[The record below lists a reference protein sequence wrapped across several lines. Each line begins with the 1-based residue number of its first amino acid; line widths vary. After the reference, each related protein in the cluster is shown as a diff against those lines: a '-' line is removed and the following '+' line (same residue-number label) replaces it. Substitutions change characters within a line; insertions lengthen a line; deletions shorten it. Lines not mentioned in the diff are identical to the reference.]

1 MKQNE
6 RWLVYAVTG
15 FLAVILVVAVLFG
28 REPGKGAGP
37 QDGAPN
43 VQGKLQGKGLEQI
56 LQDGMGALAQQT
68 PTSSDQKPAAGTATG
83 LPTPGQV
90 GSEQPLMAT
99 PKPLVA
105 ADIVA
110 QQLGPSR
117 RDHSVRLVRARQG
130 DSLDVLVR
138 RWCGA
143 RDPYLAE
150 TRSLN
155 EDLVVL
161 RVGQEIAVP
170 WIDDEVLVAAL
181 AEQQPKTLLPTDGGA
196 GAVRVVDASAS
207 PDFAVPGKAVAAG
220 SAGGAAKPALGTSY
234 TIKEGDALWRIAE
247 RTYGRKLADRMVRE
261 ILDANP
267 GLTERVR
274 VGQRITLPPAPQG

>member
-37 QDGAPN
+37 LDGGP
-43 VQGKLQGKGLEQI
+43 KLQGKGLEQI
-56 LQDGMGALAQQT
+56 LQDGVGALAQQT
-68 PTSSDQKPAAGTATG
+68 PPAAEPRPATGTATG
-83 LPTPGQV
+83 LPAPGQV

-110 QQLGPSR
+110 QQLGASR

-150 TRSLN
+150 TKSLN

-161 RVGQEIAVP
+161 RVGQEVAVP

-207 PDFAVPGKAVAAG
+207 PDFAVPGKGVAG
-220 SAGGAAKPALGTSY
+220 SRTDGGAKPALGTSY

-247 RTYGRKLADRMVRE
+247 RAYGRKLADRMVRE